1 MQERTIIEEGQEKK
15 LRQFIQAETHPAL
28 KKKLLE
34 AYQSAIE
41 DPRTHEIIQR
51 KIGRNEP
58 CPCGSGLKFKKCC
71 ISKANKGEEEVNV

>member
-1 MQERTIIEEGQEKK
+1 MQERTIIDEGQEKR
-15 LRQFIQAETHPAL
+15 LRQFIQGKNNQAL
-28 KKKLLE
+28 QKRMLK

-51 KIGRNEP
+51 KIGRNEL